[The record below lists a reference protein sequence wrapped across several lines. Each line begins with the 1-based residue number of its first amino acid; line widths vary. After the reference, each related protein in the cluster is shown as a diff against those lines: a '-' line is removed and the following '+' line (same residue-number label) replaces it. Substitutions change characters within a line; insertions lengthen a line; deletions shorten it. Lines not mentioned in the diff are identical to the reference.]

1 MKKNRLERLC
11 EAIET
16 SVEKSCKESVTVAF
30 SGGIDSSLVAFLA
43 RKFTDVEL
51 IAVGTPNSYDLD
63 AAISAAKLMD
73 MKLRTI
79 VVEPSK
85 MVLEGINMQKELKLR
100 PIEVEFM
107 LPFWIA
113 AKNSKN
119 PILMCGQGA
128 DELFGGY
135 ARFRKENTKNNL
147 TKEVNDLI
155 NRLPERE
162 KKIAEFF
169 NRNLS
174 CPYLSKDVIEAAEKF
189 TIKERIGK
197 VGKVPLREAASKLEL
212 PEDIANRKKK
222 AAQYGSGSQKA
233 IKDIIKHKIEFKIE
247 FENKKIAESIAKAT
261 EPENTGWV
269 DTVVEDNLIKATI
282 KAENLGSLREA
293 AEDFMACLSVAEKVS
308 KQE

>member
-16 SVEKSCKESVTVAF
+16 SVKESCKEPVTVAF

-51 IAVGTPNSYDLD
+51 IAVGTPNSYDLE
-63 AAISAAKLMD
+63 AAVSAAKMIN

-79 VVEPSK
+79 VVEPSE
-85 MVLEGINMQKELKLR
+85 MVLEGFNMQKKLELS

-113 AKNSKN
+113 AKNSTN

-135 ARFRKENTKNNL
+135 ARFRKKNAKNNL
-147 TKEVNDLI
+147 TKEVKDLI
-155 NRLPERE
+155 NRLPDRE
-162 KKIAEFF
+162 KKITDFF
-169 NRNLS
+169 NRDLS
-174 CPYLSKDVIEAAEKF
+174 CPYLSKEVIKAAEKF
-189 TIKERIGK
+189 TIKERVGK
-197 VGKVPLREAASKLEL
+197 IGKVPLREAAAKLEL
-212 PEDIANRKKK
+212 PEDIVNRKKK

-233 IKDIIKHKIEFKIE
+233 IKDIIKHKIEFGIE
-247 FENKKIAESIAKAT
+247 FDNKKIAESIAKAT

-269 DTVVEDNLIKATI
+269 ETIVKDNVINATI